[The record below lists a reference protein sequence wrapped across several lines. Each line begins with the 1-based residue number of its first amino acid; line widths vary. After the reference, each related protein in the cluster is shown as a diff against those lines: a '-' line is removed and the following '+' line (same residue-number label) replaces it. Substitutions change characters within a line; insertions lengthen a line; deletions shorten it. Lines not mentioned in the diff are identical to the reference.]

1 MFRHLKENAETKE
14 IWLDSVNGHAEHIH
28 CLVSM
33 NKDKSISEIVRL
45 IKGESSFWINKSK
58 LVRQK
63 FAWQDDY
70 WAVSV
75 SESHL
80 EKIREYIYQQE
91 DHHRS
96 RSFAEEVQEFMEKY
110 GWNIIKEG

>member
-1 MFRHLKENAETKE
+1 
-14 IWLDSVNGHAEHIH
+14 
-28 CLVSM
+28 M